1 MNSKNKGCRGEREL
15 AEALRSYGYDTR
27 RGQQFAGGIDSPDV
41 IGLPGIHI
49 ECKRVEKLN
58 IDNAMDQ
65 AIRDS
70 EGKAMPA
77 VFHRRNRR
85 PWMVTML
92 LEDFMKLYKG
102 EGNYERHQSKND
114 TDK

>member
-1 MNSKNKGCRGEREL
+1 MNSKAKGGRGEREL
-15 AEALRSYGYDTR
+15 AEVLRQYGFEAR

-41 IGLPGIHI
+41 VGLPGIHI

-58 IDNAMDQ
+58 IDNAMEQ

-70 EGKAMPA
+70 EGKAIPA

-92 LEDFMKLYKG
+92 LEDFMKIYGGRGK
-102 EGNYERHQSKND
+102 
-114 TDK
+114 